1 MNSKHGHS
9 NHVRPDHPTDPPTH
23 PSSPA
28 SGGPSRRTLLGGL
41 AGAAALAATQWTPVG
56 LIPATEAGAA
66 PTPPDFPTGI
76 TLGVQQYRNWSGE
89 LRADDVWTA
98 VPAHPSDVVILANWA
113 RAKGY
118 RLRPRGMSHN
128 WSPILI
134 PAGADTSHTLM
145 VDTTQHLTSLVVNP
159 GSPTTVTVETGCS
172 VERLLTALE
181 QAGRGLIATTA
192 PGKLSVGG
200 VLAIGAHGSGIP
212 TPGETLPQGGTYG
225 TLSNLVLSLTAV
237 VWNQAAGAY
246 VLRTF
251 QRNDPEI
258 GPFLVHLGRAF
269 VTEVTLQTNA
279 NQRLRCQNFYH
290 DQIGTLLGP
299 AGGGGKKL
307 ADYIRDSGR
316 VEVIWFP
323 FTTVPW
329 LKVWSVAPS
338 KPWVSTRVDNP
349 YPYTF
354 ANFVTEDQA
363 KFLADIAT
371 GNVGAT
377 EVFTNAEMAVVG
389 SGLIVTWTWD
399 IWGWSK
405 NTQLFVEPTTLRI
418 HEGGWA
424 VLTARA
430 NVQRVLNEFFVR
442 YTGLLGAYKANGQY
456 PCNSPIELRVTGIDR
471 ASEVVT
477 ANAVEPTLSAA
488 RPRPDHPEWDTVVWL
503 DVATLP
509 GTPANHDFYQQ
520 MDAWIWGNYTGNY
533 ACVRPE
539 WSKGWAYGVDG
550 AWTDTAAVT
559 GRIPNSFRTGLPTTS
574 NFDAARATFNKYD
587 PGRVFSNTFLD
598 LLLP

>member
-1 MNSKHGHS
+1 MS
-9 NHVRPDHPTDPPTH
+9 RPNGTN
-23 PSSPA
+23 PA
-28 SGGPSRRTLLGGL
+28 MPGTGDSAAPGALSRRAVLGGF
-41 AGAAALAATQWTPVG
+41 AGAAAIAATQWTPAG
-56 LIPATEAGAA
+56 LIPAAEAAAA
-66 PTPPDFPTGI
+66 PVPPNFPAGI
-76 TLGVQQYRNWSGE
+76 TLGVQSYKNWSGE
-89 LRADDVWTA
+89 MRADDVWTA
-98 VPAHPSDVVILANWA
+98 VPAHPSDVVLLANWA
-113 RAKGY
+113 RANGY

-134 PAGADTSHTLM
+134 PNGGDTSHTVL
-145 VDTTQHLTSLVVNP
+145 VDTTQHLTSLTINA
-159 GSPTTVTVETGCS
+159 GSPTTVTVETGCT
-172 VERLLTALE
+172 VDRLLDKLE

-192 PGKLSVGG
+192 PGALSVGG

-212 TPGETLPQGGTYG
+212 TPSEVRPQGGTYG

-237 VWNQAAGAY
+237 VWNQSAGAY
-246 VLRTF
+246 ELKTF
-251 QRNDPEI
+251 QRTDPEI

-299 AGGGGKKL
+299 PGGSGKKL

-329 LKVWSVAPS
+329 LKVWSVAPG
-338 KPWVSTRVDNP
+338 KPWVSKQIDSP

-354 ANFVTEDQA
+354 ANFVSEDQA
-363 KFLADIAT
+363 RFLADIQT
-371 GNVGAT
+371 GNTGGT

-399 IWGWSK
+399 VWGWSK
-405 NTQLFVEPTTLRI
+405 NTQLFVQPTTLRI

-424 VLTARA
+424 VLTSRA
-430 NVQRVLNEFFVR
+430 NVQRVLNEFFVK
-442 YTGLLGAYKANGQY
+442 YTALLGAYKANGQY

-471 ASEVVT
+471 PDEV
-477 ANAVEPTLSAA
+477 AVAGAVVPTLSAA
-488 RPRPDHPEWDTVVWL
+488 RGRPDHPEWDTVVWL

-509 GTPANHDFYQQ
+509 GTPTNHDFYQQ
-520 MDAWIWGNYTGNY
+520 MDSWIWGNYTGDY
-533 ACVRPE
+533 AAVRPE
-539 WSKGWAYGVDG
+539 WSKGWAYGTGG

-559 GRIPNSFRTGLPTTS
+559 GRIPQSFRDGQPTTS
-574 NFDAARATFNKYD
+574 DWDAARATYNKYD
-587 PGRVFSNTFLD
+587 PARVFGNAFLD
-598 LLLP
+598 VLLP

>member
-1 MNSKHGHS
+1 MPRTSTPSDS
-9 NHVRPDHPTDPPTH
+9 NPERPTSATIPPTE
-23 PSSPA
+23 PA
-28 SGGPSRRTLLGGL
+28 GGGLSRRALLGGL
-41 AGAAALAATQWTPVG
+41 AGAAAIAAAQWTPAG
-56 LIPATEAGAA
+56 LLPADAA
-66 PTPPDFPTGI
+66 VASPTPPNFPAGI
-76 TLGVQQYRNWSGE
+76 TLGVQQYKNWSGE
-89 LRADDVWTA
+89 MRADDVWTA
-98 VPAHPSDVVILANWA
+98 VPARPADVVVLANWA
-113 RAKGY
+113 RANGY

-134 PAGADTSHTLM
+134 PNGADTSRTLM
-145 VDTTQHLTSLVVNP
+145 VDTTRHLTSLVINA
-159 GSPTTVTVETGCS
+159 GSPTTVTVEAGCS
-172 VERLLTALE
+172 VERLLTKLE
-181 QAGRGLIATTA
+181 EAGRGMIATTA

-212 TPGETLPQGGTYG
+212 TANETRPLGGSYG

-237 VWNQAAGAY
+237 VWSTSANAY
-246 VLRTF
+246 VLKTF

-299 AGGGGKKL
+299 PGGSGKKL

-338 KPWVSTRVDNP
+338 KPWTSSQINSP

-363 KFLADIAT
+363 QFLADIQT
-371 GNVGAT
+371 GNVGGT

-399 IWGWSK
+399 VWGWSK

-424 VLTARA
+424 VLTTRA
-430 NVQRVLNEFFVR
+430 NVQRVLNEFFVK
-442 YTGLLGAYKANGQY
+442 YTGLLNAYKANGQY
-456 PCNSPIELRVTGIDR
+456 PCNSPIELRVTGVDR
-471 ASEVVT
+471 ASEVAT
-477 ANAVEPTLSAA
+477 PGAVEPTLSAA

-509 GTPANHDFYQQ
+509 GTPTNHDFYRQ
-520 MDAWIWGNYTGNY
+520 MDSWIWGNYTGNY

-539 WSKGWAYGVDG
+539 WSKGWAYGLGG

-559 GRIPNSFRTGLPTTS
+559 GRIPDSFRTGLPAAS

-587 PGRVFSNTFLD
+587 PSRIFGNPFLD
-598 LLLP
+598 VLLP